1 MAIVTISRQVGSFG
15 DEIAEMVARRL
26 GHQLIDRHQFQRL
39 AEERDPDFKAAVS
52 SRAARLDPRFHE
64 RFFFENPGYTCLF
77 ESLIYELASLGQVVI
92 VGRGAQVVLRE
103 VPGVFKARVV
113 APLEIRVK
121 RVMADKGVSL
131 EEASGFVS
139 RYDHERR
146 AIIQSIYHKDLTDWY
161 LYDMILNTALFD
173 PEAGAGIICE
183 AVMRMETPAD
193 QGMLGEE
200 LTHMAF
206 AKRVESAIKK
216 RFPISPFRQL
226 DALASRGGHITLSGY
241 VPHPSERDA
250 AEEIARG
257 VEGVTG
263 VLNQLK
269 VTMLHEL

>member
-26 GHQLIDRHQFQRL
+26 HYRLIERDQFQQM
-39 AEERDPDFKAAVS
+39 AGGWDPEFRAAVS
-52 SRAARLDPRFHE
+52 SRADRLDPRFYE

-92 VGRGAQVVLRE
+92 VGRGAQVVLRDI
-103 VPGVFKARVV
+103 PGVFKARVV

-161 LYDMILNTALFD
+161 LYDMILNTAFFG
-173 PEAGAGIICE
+173 PEAGAAILSD
-183 AVMRMETPAD
+183 AVTMMEGPVEEE
-193 QGMLGEE
+193 MLREE

-206 AKRVESAIKK
+206 AKRVESSIKK

-226 DALASRGGHITLSGY
+226 EVRASRGGHITLSGF
-241 VPHPSERDA
+241 VPEPWERDE

-257 VEGVTG
+257 VHGVMA
-263 VLNQLK
+263 VLNELK
-269 VTMLHEL
+269 VTMLRN